1 MSVSHRSTCCF
12 TDTYLPVNM
21 LDRDPM
27 TNRVLW
33 FSGPPIDIIVPA
45 KPKHSAEYLAFLA
58 KKRLQHSLADS
69 ETEGA
74 DGVLTMSEKD
84 GTIESGDESAW
95 DAVERDVKRLLTR
108 LE

>member
-1 MSVSHRSTCCF
+1 MSVSRLSTCRF
-12 TDTYLPVNM
+12 TDASLPVNM
-21 LDRDPM
+21 LDRDPV

-69 ETEGA
+69 ETEDA
-74 DGVLTMSEKD
+74 DGIITMSEKD
-84 GTIESGDESAW
+84 GTIETSDKSAW
-95 DAVERDVKRLLTR
+95 NAVERGVKRLLAG